1 MLNPIINQDLI
12 LALFKIAFVIG
23 AFFYLIYSFV
33 VAKQIRIMEKTLITG
48 FSTIIT
54 LLGFINLIIAILTLL
69 GFLLFL

>member
-1 MLNPIINQDLI
+1 VLSPITNQDLI
-12 LALFKIAFVIG
+12 LALVKIAFVIG

-48 FSTIIT
+48 FSSIIT
-54 LLGFINLIIAILTLL
+54 LLGYVNLTIAILTLL